1 MVRVTEQ
8 LGQLNQ
14 AMLIEYDLLC
24 EKKKLNTNQLR
35 HRRKELNY
43 LFKHNWIIIL
53 NNFNL
58 LYLINDTKYN

>member
-43 LFKHNWIIIL
+43 LFKHN
-53 NNFNL
+53 
-58 LYLINDTKYN
+58 